1 MSIAIIGG
9 SGLSQLPELV
19 IKDEVKLDTPWGKP
33 SATIIIGKLNKIEV
47 IFLPRHGNSH
57 SIPPHKINYRANIWA
72 LNEMAIKKIISVN
85 AVGGIT
91 KLMNPNSI
99 VVPDQIID
107 YTYNREHTF
116 YEEDKNDIKHID
128 FTMPYSEVLRN
139 QLIEAAQS
147 IKLKIYKKGV
157 YGVTQGPRL
166 ESAAEISKLEKDGC
180 NIVGMTG
187 MPEAG
192 LAKEI
197 GIDYACYSLVTNWAA
212 GKSDENITMEMI
224 EKNLEDGLKNIK
236 RLIFEVIK
244 NCT

>member
-166 ESAAEISKLEKDGC
+166 ESAAEISKLEKD
-180 NIVGMTG
+180 
-187 MPEAG
+187 
-192 LAKEI
+192 LRRR
-197 GIDYACYSLVTNWAA
+197 
-212 GKSDENITMEMI
+212 
-224 EKNLEDGLKNIK
+224 EKNKQSTSGMDRSMIMS
-236 RLIFEVIK
+236 V
-244 NCT
+244 